1 MDANFGW
8 MMKTMETKQQ
18 LRDKIKQ
25 LEKELAVYKAREKRD
40 QEYYKAYSKQSMEEF
55 NRQRDLW

>member
-1 MDANFGW
+1 MNFGW
-8 MMKTMETKQQ
+8 MKKKMETKQQ

-25 LEKELAVYKAREKRD
+25 LEKELAVYKARDKRD
-40 QEYYKAYSKQSMEEF
+40 QEYYEAYSKQSMEDF

>member
-1 MDANFGW
+1 
-8 MMKTMETKQQ
+8 MKKKMETKQQ

-40 QEYYKAYSKQSMEEF
+40 QEYYEAYSKQSMEDF
-55 NRQRDLW
+55 NRQTETDW